1 MIALLL
7 LFSSLVHAEGETVRV
22 PIRWIGQISAI
33 RADLSGLSVGV
44 TMQFAIDLNREK
56 SVIDPTQVREL
67 GVRLKKGDPFVAEVK
82 IAQVSFGTITF
93 EARPVE
99 LASLPEEPTS
109 CCAGI
114 LGRDILGHAKV
125 IVDPNEPSH
134 VMITQN
140 ASTAPLKPRAW
151 SGFPFLSTGL
161 KKFRYR
167 GKWYQRRIQTMELEA
182 WSGVVRVLKG
192 ELGPEVAGFQNS
204 PPTFELLAPRRDV
217 RWLSGLSPGQRQVL
231 QNSGI
236 RPGFYLQEF
245 QGKDAR
251 KVSATELRW
260 LLSTRP
266 DALYK
271 SAWSEKKNSPEE
283 LWIRPRRSHE

>member
-1 MIALLL
+1 MIG
-7 LFSSLVHAEGETVRV
+7 LFFMLASLCSAHAESVRV
-22 PIRWIGQISAI
+22 PIRWVGQISAI
-33 RADLSGLSVGV
+33 RADLVGLSVGV

-82 IAQVSFGTITF
+82 IAQVSFGTVTF
-93 EARPVE
+93 ETRHVE

-114 LGRDILGHAKV
+114 LGRDVLGQTT
-125 IVDPNEPSH
+125 IMVDPNEPSH
-134 VMITQN
+134 VMIKQAAT
-140 ASTAPLKPRAW
+140 ASPMKPRAW

-167 GKWYQRRIQTMELEA
+167 GKWYQRRIQTMELDA
-182 WSGVVRVLKG
+182 WSGAVRVLKG
-192 ELGPEVAGFQNS
+192 EVGPEVAGILNS
-204 PPTFELLAPRRDV
+204 APAFELLAPRRDV
-217 RWLSGLSPGQRQVL
+217 RWMSGLTPEQRKVL
-231 QNSGI
+231 SQSGI

-251 KVSATELRW
+251 KVSATELKW

-266 DALYK
+266 EVLYK
-271 SAWSEKKNSPEE
+271 SAWSEKKNTPES